1 MRIMEHSTDTSKR
14 VSFESSKRHKPFV
27 DRLLLA
33 LRYLNEKDTLKVVEK
48 LI

>member
-1 MRIMEHSTDTSKR
+1 MIKYGFPLLIGGLAHVTNEI
-14 VSFESSKRHKPFV
+14 V